1 MKNLWRILTVFSFL
15 LVSNVSAEETKSIML
30 LTWRG
35 MTPAEQGFMTR
46 LFELGVKAQ
55 YDHFDAGRDVTK
67 LAGYLRENRKTI
79 AQKDLIYT
87 FGTTTTVTVQNFDIG
102 NVPQVFNIVTDPV
115 GNGITLSI
123 EKPSNGA
130 TGAKLSLSA
139 DAILHLLE
147 TIYPFK
153 TIAVLFDPREVNA
166 THEADKV
173 AMVAGAMEKP
183 VTRLRL
189 VPDSVD
195 LDRQIEA
202 LKPQIEMVDVVYVAS
217 TSSFMTTEGMLRRII
232 PSGKVSVGSSSAMID
247 RGITL
252 AFGDDYWKR
261 GEAAADVAAE
271 ILLEGKLPSQVPINE
286 ITPEEAIVFVNSAA
300 PAREKL
306 NFKNLPNKIKY
317 K

>member
-130 TGAKLSLSA
+130 TGGQ
-139 DAILHLLE
+139 
-147 TIYPFK
+147 
-153 TIAVLFDPREVNA
+153 AVL
-166 THEADKV
+166 
-173 AMVAGAMEKP
+173 
-183 VTRLRL
+183 
-189 VPDSVD
+189 
-195 LDRQIEA
+195 
-202 LKPQIEMVDVVYVAS
+202 
-217 TSSFMTTEGMLRRII
+217 
-232 PSGKVSVGSSSAMID
+232 VS
-247 RGITL
+247 
-252 AFGDDYWKR
+252 
-261 GEAAADVAAE
+261 
-271 ILLEGKLPSQVPINE
+271 
-286 ITPEEAIVFVNSAA
+286 
-300 PAREKL
+300 
-306 NFKNLPNKIKY
+306 
-317 K
+317 

>member
-1 MKNLWRILTVFSFL
+1 MTVFSFL

>member
-1 MKNLWRILTVFSFL
+1 M
-15 LVSNVSAEETKSIML
+15 
-30 LTWRG
+30 
-35 MTPAEQGFMTR
+35 
-46 LFELGVKAQ
+46 AQ
-55 YDHFDAGRDVTK
+55 
-67 LAGYLRENRKTI
+67 
-79 AQKDLIYT
+79 
-87 FGTTTTVTVQNFDIG
+87 
-102 NVPQVFNIVTDPV
+102 P
-115 GNGITLSI
+115 
-123 EKPSNGA
+123 
-130 TGAKLSLSA
+130 GAKLSLSA